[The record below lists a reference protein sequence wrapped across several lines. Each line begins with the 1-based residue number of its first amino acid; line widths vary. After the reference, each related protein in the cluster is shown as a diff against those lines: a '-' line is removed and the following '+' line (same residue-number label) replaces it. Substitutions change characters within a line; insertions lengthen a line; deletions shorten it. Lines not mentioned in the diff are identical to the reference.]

1 MLCDIK
7 IHLIIKSVLFFIE
20 VMLIYN
26 VVLMLIT
33 AVQWSNSV
41 IHLHIMF

>member
-20 VMLIYN
+20 VLIYN
-26 VVLMLIT
+26 IMLMLIT
-33 AVQWSNSV
+33 DVQGSNSV
-41 IHLHIMF
+41 IHLHIIF

>member
-20 VMLIYN
+20 VLIYN
-26 VVLMLIT
+26 IMLMLIT
-33 AVQWSNSV
+33 AVQGSNSV
-41 IHLHIMF
+41 IHLHIIF